1 MNTSA
6 VFTGLNYSLH
16 SLYGTEFVFFLPI
29 SDSLSCLCY
38 QNFYTFLFLRAMVG
52 VGEASYS
59 TIAPTIIADLFV
71 RDIRTKAL
79 TVFYIAI
86 PLGR

>member
-1 MNTSA
+1 MWVNGHRT
-6 VFTGLNYSLH
+6 FTLFCND
-16 SLYGTEFVFFLPI
+16 FDAP
-29 SDSLSCLCY
+29 SCVSR
-38 QNFYTFLFLRAMVG
+38 QNFYTFLLLRAMVG
-52 VGEASYS
+52 IGEASYS

-71 RDIRTKAL
+71 KDMRTKAL